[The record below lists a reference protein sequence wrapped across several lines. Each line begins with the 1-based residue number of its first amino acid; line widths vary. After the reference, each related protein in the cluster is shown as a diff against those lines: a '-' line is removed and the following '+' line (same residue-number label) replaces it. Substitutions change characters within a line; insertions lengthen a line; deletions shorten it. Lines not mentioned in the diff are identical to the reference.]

1 MPPFAKPCVTQVCP
15 FSAVPSQTSLPS
27 RTLLPQVWPVHAL
40 VLNVHVPE
48 HVSVPPLKPRVMQ
61 VCPFKSVPSHS
72 SGLSSRLSPQS
83 VQAFSLKPRQFAAQ
97 PSVPPSCPRVMQVCP
112 PRFPPSQSSG
122 PSRPL
127 LPQTWQPVVSSAQPL
142 VQTSVPIP
150 RPIDV

>member
-1 MPPFAKPCVTQVCP
+1 M
-15 FSAVPSQTSLPS
+15 
-27 RTLLPQVWPVHAL
+27 HAL

-127 LPQTWQPVVSSAQPL
+127 LPQTWQPVVQHCY
-142 VQTSVPIP
+142 TI
-150 RPIDV
+150 